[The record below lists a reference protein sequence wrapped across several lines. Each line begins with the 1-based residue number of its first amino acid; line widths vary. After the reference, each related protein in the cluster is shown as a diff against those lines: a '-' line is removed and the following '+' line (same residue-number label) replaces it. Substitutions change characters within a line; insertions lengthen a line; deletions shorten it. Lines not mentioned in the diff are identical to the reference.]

1 MQTKLLQIRARI
13 VLIQMELGT
22 LKGLI
27 DQAIKAK
34 EEEIQ
39 PNKYVEPTIK
49 SGITPIPETLPHVGK
64 SRWSDIKPFC
74 PVSREPF
81 RKLSIEGRAPR
92 AERLGI
98 RCTMFDNQEL
108 HRWLNDPIN
117 YIAPSIA
124 KQSKKQ
130 R

>member
-49 SGITPIPETLPHVGK
+49 
-64 SRWSDIKPFC
+64 
-74 PVSREPF
+74 
-81 RKLSIEGRAPR
+81 
-92 AERLGI
+92 
-98 RCTMFDNQEL
+98 
-108 HRWLNDPIN
+108 
-117 YIAPSIA
+117 
-124 KQSKKQ
+124 
-130 R
+130 

>member
-13 VLIQMELGT
+13 VLIQTELSA
-22 LKGLI
+22 LKELI
-27 DQAIKAK
+27 DQTIKTK
-34 EEEIQ
+34 EEVA
-39 PNKYVEPTIK
+39 PPIK
-49 SGITPIPETLPHVGK
+49 FVTPSMKSVVTPITETLPHVGK
-64 SRWSDIKPFC
+64 SRWSEIKSFS
-74 PVSREPF
+74 PVSRETF
-81 RKLSIEGRAPR
+81 RKLSIAGRAPR

-124 KQSKKQ
+124 KLPKKQ
-130 R
+130 M